1 MDNNEEYSVRENDAL
16 AEFQAYSEFNA
27 ESTVSEF
34 QQYSKE
40 GGYAGPED
48 QDYGKSSS
56 NSGLTRHSSLL
67 RNNRYRMGRMLSLL
81 AAMTGPAIAAILIMT
96 TSLFADVRSY
106 KTEPGSLEVT
116 LSLYS
121 SSDSTEFSAVLSDMS
136 GKPVKTMAV
145 DRNYPVLY
153 FDGLTPGQI
162 YLLEVF
168 GDSES
173 LLSYSY
179 AIPENPPDPEET
191 GDTDE
196 TGGGHGTGEE
206 TSEPSPAP
214 APSVTL
220 FSQEATF
227 NSAVIKLTARNIEI
241 SDLKASF
248 NGTEAALTA
257 DENGRAVISA
267 EGLDPDTEYS
277 FAVTDSSRKELC
289 SGSVKTTARTPV
301 QISEKSYSCTL
312 TEAAIDFDV
321 TNPDGNRITAKLDG
335 NDTSFQESNGVI
347 SFSLTGLEENSQHTL
362 EFFDWNGDRILT
374 YSFST
379 RARERAAVALENESV
394 SLDSVSLAFTVTNP
408 DKNPLT
414 VTLDGATLRESLTD
428 DSFSIDLKD
437 LAAGDEHK
445 LEFLDW
451 DGTVL
456 LTHSF
461 AARERIAATITLE
474 NFAADLNTAE
484 GSFTLT
490 NPDGNSITATLDGLS
505 VDYTLSENG
514 GITVAFTGLEENASH
529 TLVFYD
535 WDGSTILSYPFTT
548 RARQTASASFT
559 TLQSGFNSISVGVS
573 ITNPD
578 GNTLELRRGS
588 TKINTDMSG
597 SSASATLSGLSPRTS
612 YTISVYDVTVGT
624 QVLSQQVTTATS
636 VTVTQDRNGNAIFT
650 LTDAFS
656 SLYPRATLSLTDSLG
671 ASIPVTSSSGGF
683 TAAANDLVYAD
694 TYTVKMM
701 SGNSTVDTLTS
712 SLTGRT
718 RPSFSLAHSTYG
730 PATTQEAL
738 TSEWHS
744 SYISYPSLN
753 YTLNSGFVETV
764 LADEESFLTG
774 NLRWT
779 ALIITDTS
787 GNLVNMYISGIGVEE
802 EHFELSKSGK
812 IENLIFNYGEELA
825 PGNYRAALYTADGY
839 TADAIRELIW
849 PASEENATTEQN
861 QLASIF
867 TTSRKITSDVS
878 FSVTRDID
886 IGYGSLY
893 ESSDAIIGSS
903 SVTRYLSCSYVPP
916 ETGGEGFVTVVSASN
931 PSVQLNTVSLGTE
944 EYWGRSVDRFSYNT
958 LEPVYVIIYHDSFTP
973 GNYLYVEY
981 MTAD

>member
-1 MDNNEEYSVRENDAL
+1 MENEEYSVKENDAL
-16 AEFQAYSEFNA
+16 EEYQAYSEFNA

-34 QQYSKE
+34 QQYAKE

-67 RNNRYRMGRMLSLL
+67 RNNRNRLGRMLSIL

-121 SSDSTEFSAVLSDMS
+121 SSESTAFSAVLSDMS

-168 GDSES
+168 GDDES

-179 AIPENPPDPEET
+179 SIPENPPDPEET

-206 TSEPSPAP
+206 TSEPGPAP

-248 NGTEAALTA
+248 NGSETALTA

-267 EGLDPDTEYS
+267 EGLDPGTEYS
-277 FAVTDSSRKELC
+277 FSVADSSGKELC
-289 SGSVKTTARTPV
+289 SGTVKTTARTPV
-301 QISEKSYSCTL
+301 RISEKSFSCTL
-312 TEAAIDFDV
+312 TEAAIDFDI
-321 TNPDGNRITAKLDG
+321 TNPDGNRVTAKLDG
-335 NDTSFQESNGVI
+335 NDTSFAESDGVI
-347 SFSLTGLEENSQHTL
+347 SFSLDGLEENSQHTI
-362 EFFDWNGDRILT
+362 EFFDWNGDTILT

-379 RARERAAVALENESV
+379 RARESAKVVPESESV
-394 SLDSVSLAFTVTNP
+394 GIDSVSLSFVITNP

-428 DSFSIDLKD
+428 DSFGIDLKD
-437 LAAGDEHK
+437 LVTGEEHK

-456 LTHSF
+456 LTHLF
-461 AARERIAATITLE
+461 AARERIAATIALE
-474 NFAADLNTAE
+474 NFTTDLTTAE

-490 NPDGNSITATLDGLS
+490 NPDGNSITATLDGTDCS
-505 VDYTLSENG
+505 FTESDG
-514 GITVAFTGLEENASH
+514 GISVAFTGLAENASH

-535 WDGSTILSYPFTT
+535 YDGSTILSYPFTT

-559 TLQSGFNSISVGVS
+559 TLQAGFNSISVGVS

-578 GNTLELRRGS
+578 GNTLELRRGN
-588 TKINTDMSG
+588 TKINTDMTG
-597 SSASATLSGLSPRTS
+597 STASATLSGLSPRTS
-612 YTISVYDVTVGT
+612 YTISVYDVTVGK

-636 VTVTQDRNGNAIFT
+636 VTVSQDRNGNAIFT
-650 LTDAFS
+650 LTDEFK

-671 ASIPVTSSSGGF
+671 ASIPVTSTTGGF
-683 TAAANDLVYAD
+683 TSAANDFVYSG
-694 TYTVKMM
+694 TYTIKMM

-718 RPSFSLAHSTYG
+718 RPSFSLSHSTYG

-744 SYISYPSLN
+744 SSISYPSLN

-812 IENLIFNYGEELA
+812 IENLIFNYGQELD
-825 PGNYRAALYTADGY
+825 PGNYKAALYTADGY
-839 TADAIRELIW
+839 TADAMRELIW

-878 FSVTRDID
+878 FSVTEDVY

-893 ESSDAIIGSS
+893 ETRDPIIDSS
-903 SVTRYLSCSYVPP
+903 SVTRYFSCSYEPP
-916 ETGGEGFVTVVSASN
+916 AAGGEGFVTVVSASN
-931 PSVQLNTVSLGTE
+931 PTVQLETVSLGTE
-944 EYWGRSVDRFSYNT
+944 EYWGRNIDRFYYAT
-958 LEPVYVIIYHDSFTP
+958 LDPVYVIIYYGTFTP
-973 GNYLYVEY
+973 EHFLYVEY
-981 MTAD
+981 MTAN

>member
-1 MDNNEEYSVRENDAL
+1 MENEEYSVKENDAL
-16 AEFQAYSEFNA
+16 EEYQAYSEFNA

-67 RNNRYRMGRMLSLL
+67 RNNRNRLGRMLSIL

-121 SSDSTEFSAVLSDMS
+121 SSDSTEFSAVLSDMD
-136 GKPVKTMAV
+136 GNPVKAMAV

-179 AIPENPPDPEET
+179 SIPETPPDPEET

-206 TSEPSPAP
+206 TSEPGPAP

-227 NSAVIKLTARNIEI
+227 NSAVIKLNALNIEI
-241 SDLKASF
+241 ADLKASL
-248 NGTEAALTA
+248 NGSEVPLTA

-267 EGLDPDTEYS
+267 EGLDPGTEYS
-277 FAVTDSSRKELC
+277 FAVTDSSGKELC

-301 QISEKSYSCTL
+301 RISEKSLSCTL
-312 TEAAIDFDV
+312 TEAEIEFSV
-321 TNPDGNRITAKLDG
+321 TNPDGNEITAKLDG
-335 NDTSFQESNGVI
+335 NDTSFAESDGVI
-347 SFSLTGLEENSQHTL
+347 SFSLDGLEENSQHTI
-362 EFFDWNGDRILT
+362 EFFDWNGDTILT

-379 RARERAAVALENESV
+379 RARESAKVVPESESV
-394 SLDSVSLAFTVTNP
+394 GIDSVSLSFVITNP

-428 DSFSIDLKD
+428 DSFGIDLKD
-437 LAAGDEHK
+437 LVTGEEHK

-461 AARERIAATITLE
+461 AARERIAATMALV
-474 NFAADLNTAE
+474 NFTTDLTTAE

-490 NPDGNSITATLDGLS
+490 NPDGNTITAKLNGSQVQPTISGSTVS
-505 VDYTLSENG
+505 VS
-514 GITVAFTGLEENASH
+514 FTGLAEGSSH

-535 WDGSTILSYPFTT
+535 YDGSTILSYPFTT

-559 TLQSGFNSISVGVS
+559 TLQAGFNSISVGVS

-578 GNTLELRRGS
+578 GNTLELRRGG

-636 VTVTQDRNGNAIFT
+636 VTVSQDRNGNAIFT
-650 LTDAFS
+650 LTDEFK
-656 SLYPRATLSLTDSLG
+656 SLYPRAMLSLTDSLG
-671 ASIPVTSSSGGF
+671 ASIPVTSTTGGF
-683 TAAANDLVYAD
+683 TSAANDLVYAD
-694 TYTVKMM
+694 TYTIKMM

-744 SYISYPSLN
+744 SYVSYPSLN

-764 LADEESFLTG
+764 LADEESFLEG

-878 FSVTRDID
+878 FSVTEDVS

-893 ESSDAIIGSS
+893 ETRDAIIDSS
-903 SVTRYLSCSYVPP
+903 SVTRYLSCSYEPP
-916 ETGGEGFVTVVSASN
+916 AAGGEGFVTVVSASN
-931 PSVQLNTVSLGTE
+931 PTVQLETVSLGTE
-944 EYWGRSVDRFSYNT
+944 EYWGRNIDRFYYAT
-958 LEPVYVIIYHDSFTP
+958 LDPVYVIIYHDSFTP
-973 GNYLYVEY
+973 ANYLYVEY
-981 MTAD
+981 MTAN